1 MDLHVLKLQY
11 DHFKTEFELT
21 RSLVSVKNISRI
33 QSEQKETV
41 FISLSLSLFFCV
53 LYIIY
58 MCVCVRVCVCEMH
71 NDMYIYI

>member
-1 MDLHVLKLQY
+1 MASSMGFTMDLHVLKLQY

-41 FISLSLSLFFCV
+41 FISLSLFFCV
-53 LYIIY
+53 LYII
-58 MCVCVRVCVCEMH
+58 CVCVRVCVW
-71 NDMYIYI
+71 DA